1 MNTVNAKKLKT
12 SLLFLRFS
20 VFLVMSMW
28 TIDKIVRG
36 AHASGV
42 FKNFYNIEIS
52 QGPIMLTIGILELIL
67 LIVFLMGVKK
77 RISYGLV
84 LIFHFISTVS
94 SFKQYLNP
102 FEGPNLLFFAAWP
115 MLAACWILYSL
126 REDDTYFTL
135 K

>member
-1 MNTVNAKKLKT
+1 MNTVNMKNLQIG
-12 SLLFLRFS
+12 LLLLRIS
-20 VFLVMSMW
+20 VFLVMLMW
-28 TIDKIVRG
+28 TIDKIVR
-36 AHASGV
+36 ASHASGV

-52 QGPIMLTIGILELIL
+52 QSPMMLIIGILELIL
-67 LIVFLMGVKK
+67 LIVFLIGVKK

-84 LIFHFISTVS
+84 LIFHFISTIS

-115 MLAACWILYSL
+115 MLAACWILFSL

>member
-1 MNTVNAKKLKT
+1 MNTVNMKKLQIG
-12 SLLFLRFS
+12 LLLLRIS
-20 VFLVMSMW
+20 VFLVMLMW
-28 TIDKIVRG
+28 TIDKIVR
-36 AHASGV
+36 ASHASGV

-52 QGPIMLTIGILELIL
+52 QNPMMLTIGILELIL
-67 LIVFLMGVKK
+67 LIVFLIGVKK

-84 LIFHFISTVS
+84 LIFHFISTIS

-115 MLAACWILYSL
+115 MLAACWILFSL